1 MDYAYADIAGMIDH
15 ALLAPNLT
23 TEELEAGCRLAREY
37 EVASV
42 CVLPWAVK
50 RADELLSG
58 TTVQPTTTVGFP
70 HGGQATGVKA
80 AEAEQALADG
90 ATELDMVVNISK
102 VKSADWDYVREDIAA
117 VLEPTHRKRMK
128 LKVIFETC
136 YLAEAE
142 KIRLCEICGELGRG
156 LGEDVDG
163 LRRRGRDRRGPHPDE
178 DTLTRVRAGEGL
190 GRHPGSRPVAPGAG
204 AGLHAVRRERDEGH
218 SRRAEAP
225 PGGRGREGLIS

>member
-1 MDYAYADIAGMIDH
+1 LDYAYADIAGMIDH
-15 ALLAPNLT
+15 ALLAPTLT

-42 CVLPWAVK
+42 CIQPWAVK

-58 TTVQPTTTVGFP
+58 TTVQPTTTIGFP
-70 HGGQATGVKA
+70 HGAQATGVKA

-128 LKVIFETC
+128 LKVIFENC

-142 KIRLCEICGELGRG
+142 KIRLCEICGELG
-156 LGEDVDG
+156 VDWVKTSTG
-163 LRRRGRDRRGPHPDE
+163 FGTGGATDE
-178 DTLTRVRAGEGL
+178 DLILMKTHSPEYVQVKASGGIRDLDRLLRVRELGCTRCGTSGTKDILDELKRRLAGGD
-190 GRHPGSRPVAPGAG
+190 GK
-204 AGLHAVRRERDEGH
+204 D
-218 SRRAEAP
+218 
-225 PGGRGREGLIS
+225 

>member
-15 ALLAPNLT
+15 ALLAPTLT

-42 CVLPWAVK
+42 CILPWAVK

-58 TTVQPTTTVGFP
+58 TTVQPTTTIGFP

-102 VKSADWDYVREDIAA
+102 VKSADWDHVREDIAA

-142 KIRLCEICGELGRG
+142 KIRLCEICGELG
-156 LGEDVDG
+156 VDWVKTSTG
-163 LRRRGRDRRGPHPDE
+163 FGAGGATDE
-178 DTLTRVRAGEGL
+178 DLILMKTHSPEYVQVKASGGIRDLDRVLRVRELGCTRCGTSGTKDILDELKRRLAGGD
-190 GRHPGSRPVAPGAG
+190 GKG
-204 AGLHAVRRERDEGH
+204 
-218 SRRAEAP
+218 
-225 PGGRGREGLIS
+225 

>member
-15 ALLAPNLT
+15 ALLAPTLT

-42 CVLPWAVK
+42 CIQPWAVK

-58 TTVQPTTTVGFP
+58 TTVQPTTTIGFP
-70 HGGQATGVKA
+70 HGAQATGVKA

-128 LKVIFETC
+128 LKVIFENC
-136 YLAEAE
+136 HLAEAE
-142 KIRLCEICGELGRG
+142 KIRLCEICGELG
-156 LGEDVDG
+156 VDWVK
-163 LRRRGRDRRGPHPDE
+163 
-178 DTLTRVRAGEGL
+178 TST
-190 GRHPGSRPVAPGAG
+190 GSAPGA
-204 AGLHAVRRERDEGH
+204 RPMRT
-218 SRRAEAP
+218 S
-225 PGGRGREGLIS
+225 S